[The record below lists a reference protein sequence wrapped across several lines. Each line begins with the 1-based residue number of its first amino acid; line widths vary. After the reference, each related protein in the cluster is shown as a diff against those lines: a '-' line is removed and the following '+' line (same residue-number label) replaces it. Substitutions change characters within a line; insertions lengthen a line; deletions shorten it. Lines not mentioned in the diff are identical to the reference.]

1 MKKKT
6 TILGKQVSAEEA
18 KANYDRCMARM
29 NWNLAIEAAV
39 NKVKEYSHDIADE
52 VRKLKKDVTD

>member
-52 VRKLKKDVTD
+52 VRKLKK